1 MSEMSGNGGRSV
13 RSLVVLA
20 LAAGLA
26 GCGTGES
33 AESTALSMGVVER
46 GNLRI
51 TAEATGSVEP
61 VRQVE
66 VKSKAS
72 GEVLKLHVDVGDQ
85 VERGTLLAE
94 VDPRDVRNAYEQ
106 VAADLEVAQQRRA
119 IAAAQLKRQEE
130 LAAAGFIT
138 EQELETARLD
148 DANAEAT
155 LIRARTNQNLAELQL
170 ADVTIRAP
178 LAGTILAR
186 NVEEGSVIQSASQN
200 VSGGSVLF
208 TMAELEQMQVRTLVD
223 ETDMGELRAGMEA
236 TVTVEAYP
244 DRVFEGMVEKIEPQ
258 AVVQQNV
265 TMFPVIVQLDN
276 SSGLLKPGMNA
287 EVEVLIDEAT
297 DVLLVPNNA
306 IVNTNDAGPAAMVLG
321 LDVEN
326 MDLTQFQRAGR
337 FGGQMP
343 AGAGGRGGI
352 ARGGTTESAGAAP
365 NAGAP
370 NGRGAAGG
378 GFQPGDFSPDSAR
391 SLAAAMRG
399 ARGGG
404 AGGRGGAGLAAAG
417 NDAATRLTRR
427 VVVFTVS
434 DSIPGA
440 RPEPRLVEIGLND
453 WDRTQVLSGLE
464 EGEQVA
470 LIGAAQ
476 LQAQQQEFMERIGNR
491 GGGMPF
497 VGGGGGG
504 RGR

>member
-1 MSEMSGNGGRSV
+1 MSGNGGRSV

-20 LAAGLA
+20 MAAGLA

-306 IVNTNDAGPAAMVLG
+306 IVNTSDVGPAAMVLG

-337 FGGQMP
+337 PEGQAAA
-343 AGAGGRGGI
+343 AGAGGRGGM
-352 ARGGTTESAGAAP
+352 ARGGTPESAGAAL
-365 NAGAP
+365 NAGASFSP
-370 NGRGAAGG
+370 PAAGVT
-378 GFQPGDFSPDSAR
+378 QRTQQA
-391 SLAAAMRG
+391 
-399 ARGGG
+399 
-404 AGGRGGAGLAAAG
+404 
-417 NDAATRLTRR
+417 
-427 VVVFTVS
+427 VVFVLRETETSSV
-434 DSIPGA
+434 
-440 RPEPRLVEIGLND
+440 PEPRLVEIGLND
-453 WDRTQVLSGLE
+453 WDRTEVLSGLE

-476 LQAQQQEFMERIGNR
+476 LQARQDEFMDRMR
-491 GGGMPF
+491 GRRGGMPF
-497 VGGGGGG
+497 
-504 RGR
+504 